1 MKQSVYSNETH
12 GGTPPF
18 MFKIP
23 KNVRQIGQVNELK
36 KIYVE
41 DYVMSFIK
49 KVGTQK
55 DSSSELVVLLGQ
67 FVKLDNCQC
76 TFISG
81 AIEIKNVLF
90 EDDLVLT
97 NEVWTEIY
105 DTIKQYF
112 TSVEIVGW
120 SIIKAGLP
128 LSIDERIRKA
138 HSDNFAGQNKILLLY
153 DSLEREEVFFV
164 FEENMLRKQEGYYI
178 FYEKNTEMQ
187 NYIISTKQ
195 DGTRDKS
202 QTPSMF
208 TANQRNTTTKKHDR
222 KDISTLPS
230 VSNKRPA
237 LMYGIGA
244 VAAVVVLVV
253 SAAMLNSYDK
263 MKGMEEAIGVL
274 SENVEQGKQTSNEN
288 EVSLPV
294 ETAQGKLATINNE
307 VVEEPVVEKEV
318 TSSPQ
323 AETNDSTSDSSPSTE
338 STKQAEVEKEEETN
352 KTEKA
357 VESSTKSDTYY
368 TVKEGDTLISIAV
381 KLYNSKSYVKQI
393 KELNNIEDTDKIKV
407 GQKLLIP

>member
-55 DSSSELVVLLGQ
+55 DSYSELVVLLGQ

-97 NEVWTEIY
+97 NEAWTEIY

-112 TSVEIVGW
+112 NNIEIVGW

-128 LSIDERIRKA
+128 LSVDERIRKA
-138 HSDNFAGQNKILLLY
+138 HSDNFAGQNKTLLLY
-153 DSLEREEVFFV
+153 DSLEREDAFFV
-164 FEENMLRKQEGYYI
+164 FEENMLRRQEGYYI
-178 FYEKNTEMQ
+178 FYEKNPEMQ

-195 DGTRDKS
+195 DVARDKNQITS
-202 QTPSMF
+202 KY
-208 TANQRNTTTKKHDR
+208 AGNQRNPILKKNEN
-222 KDISTLPS
+222 KDISIVPS
-230 VSNKRPA
+230 VSNKKSA

-253 SAAMLNSYDK
+253 SAVTLNGYDK

-274 SENVEQGKQTSNEN
+274 SENVEQGKQTSNES

-323 AETNDSTSDSSPSTE
+323 AETNDSTSDSSTE
-338 STKQAEVEKEEETN
+338 SNKQAEVEKAEEAN